1 MHMERSAIGNE
12 GASML
17 RIHAA
22 PLLLSLLVGVTLGLT
37 AWGFVRRQDSDASIA
52 WPQAPDQVLIGLL
65 ALAAFAIGAFVTY
78 VLLIV
83 TAR

>member
-1 MHMERSAIGNE
+1 
-12 GASML
+12 ML
-17 RIHAA
+17 QIQAV
-22 PLLLSLLVGVTLGLT
+22 PLLVSLLVGLTLGLV
-37 AWGFVRRQDSDASIA
+37 AWGLIRGYDREAGIA
-52 WPQAPDQVLIGLL
+52 RSQVPDGLLIGLL